1 MIQSIDDAR
10 LEPYRDLKRP
20 GETRWNRPLIAE
32 GHRVVKRAL
41 RLNWPVLS
49 LLVSDKRLNQEPAES
64 LIQAARDAQ
73 AEILVVQHSIAEQ
86 IVGFNFHAG
95 IMAHLQRP
103 RPERLESWV
112 QGSVPGESILAFSR
126 MSDPE
131 NVGMAMR
138 NAAAF
143 GVSRLLVGSGSAD
156 PLGRRALRL
165 SMGAALKL
173 RLLRTSRFPEALE
186 GLRRE
191 GGFQL
196 AAAVCDPAAAKIW
209 ELDASKPVVFLLGN
223 ESDGLEP
230 EIEQMADVRVTIP
243 LTSGVDSLNVATS
256 AAILLYEHQRSWA
269 QRHAD

>member
-1 MIQSIDDAR
+1 MIQTIDDPR

-41 RLNWPVLS
+41 RLNWPILS
-49 LLVSDKRLNQEPAES
+49 LLVSDRRSNLEPALT
-64 LIQAARDAQ
+64 LISE
-73 AEILVVQHSIAEQ
+73 AEQVGVEVLLVADSIAQQ

-95 IMAHLQRP
+95 VMAHLQRP
-103 RPERLESWV
+103 RPERLENWLT
-112 QGSVPGESILAFSR
+112 GSVPGESILAFSR

-143 GVSRLLVGSGSAD
+143 GVNRLLVGSGSAD

-173 RLLRTSRFPEALE
+173 RLLRTSRFPQALLA
-186 GLRRE
+186 LRE
-191 GGFQL
+191 QEGFQI
-196 AAAVCDPAAAKIW
+196 AAAVCDRSALKVS
-209 ELDASKPVVFLLGN
+209 ELQADKKVVFLLGN
-223 ESDGLEP
+223 ESDGLER
-230 EIEQMADVRVTIP
+230 ELEELADVRVTIP
-243 LTSGVDSLNVATS
+243 LASGVDSLNVATAS
-256 AAILLYEHQRSWA
+256 AILLYDRTRGSLG
-269 QRHAD
+269 